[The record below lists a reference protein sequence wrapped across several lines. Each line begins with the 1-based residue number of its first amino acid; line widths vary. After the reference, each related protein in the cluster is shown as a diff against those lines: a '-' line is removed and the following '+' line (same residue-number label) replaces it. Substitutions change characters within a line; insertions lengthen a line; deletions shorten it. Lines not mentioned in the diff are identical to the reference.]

1 MNMINNPFIIK
12 GSIPVDLF
20 CDRVGEMRVL
30 RRNARSGVDTT
41 MVSPRRMGKTG
52 LLFRFFDELA
62 GDEIETL
69 YVDIYASRD
78 INDLI
83 NTLAEAILMKFP
95 ERTMIGKRFIDLLKG
110 LRPSISFDPLSG
122 APKVSIVHQNDHQK
136 EYSLKSLLEFI
147 DLQKKTTLVAID
159 EFQQINEYPEK
170 NIEALLRSRIQHLK
184 NTRFIFCGSKRS
196 VLLDMFSNAK
206 RPFYSSTQFLTLEPI
221 ENNTYAVFIKE
232 MFEKHKRN
240 ILPESVEY
248 ILEWSY
254 RHTFY
259 TQRLCNQI
267 FSSGLKKIGINEVKE
282 ACLSLLEGN
291 EAIFFQYRQLL
302 TPAQWNFLIALAKE
316 GEVRHITAQDFLARH
331 GIGTPANAKRI
342 NESLIEKELIL
353 DMPDMKGKTYRIYD
367 VFFSRWMEMEY

>member
-1 MNMINNPFIIK
+1 MTNNPFIIK
-12 GSIPVDLF
+12 GSIPKDLF
-20 CDRVGEMRVL
+20 CDRVNEMQIL
-30 RRNARSGVDTT
+30 ERNVRSGVDTT
-41 MVSPRRMGKTG
+41 LVSPRRMGKTG
-52 LLFRFFDELA
+52 LIFRFFDEVV
-62 GDEIETL
+62 GDETETL

-83 NTLAEAILMKFP
+83 NMLAEAILLKFP
-95 ERTMIGKRFIDLLKG
+95 EKTLIGKRFIDFLKG
-110 LRPSISFDPLSG
+110 MRPSISFDPLSG

-147 DLQKKTTLVAID
+147 DQQKKTILVAID

-170 NIEALLRSRIQHLK
+170 NTEALLRSHIQQLK
-184 NTRFIFCGSKRS
+184 QTRFIFCGSKRS

-206 RPFYSSTQFLTLEPI
+206 RPFYSSTQFLSLEAI
-221 ENNTYAVFIKE
+221 EKNTYAAFIKDI
-232 MFEKHKRN
+232 FEKHNRN
-240 ILPESVEY
+240 ILPESIEY
-248 ILEWSY
+248 ILEWSR

-267 FSSGLKKIGINEVKE
+267 FSSGYKKIGINEVKE
-282 ACLSLLEGN
+282 ACLSLLKGN

-316 GEVRHITAQDFLARH
+316 GVVHHITAQDFLARH

-353 DMPDMKGKTYRIYD
+353 DTPDMKGNTYRVYD
-367 VFFSRWMEMEY
+367 VFFSRWLEMEYS